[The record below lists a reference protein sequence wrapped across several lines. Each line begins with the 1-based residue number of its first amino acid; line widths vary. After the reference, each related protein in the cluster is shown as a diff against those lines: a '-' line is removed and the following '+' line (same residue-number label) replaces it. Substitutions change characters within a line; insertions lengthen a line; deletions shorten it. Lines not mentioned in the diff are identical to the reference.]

1 VDFEQLR
8 EAADHIVVTGD
19 RAADLRLRLKYA
31 EVAADRVEVI
41 DSWREALH
49 RAAALT
55 PPDQTLFVL
64 PTYTAMLELRSVLT
78 KEGVLQP
85 YWAR

>member
-1 VDFEQLR
+1 V
-8 EAADHIVVTGD
+8 
-19 RAADLRLRLKYA
+19 RLKYA
-31 EVAADRVEVI
+31 EVPADRVEVI

-49 RAAALT
+49 EAVALT

-64 PTYTAMLELRSVLT
+64 PTYTAMLELRAVLT

-85 YWAR
+85 YWSR